1 MKKSLFIA
9 LMLTLTSAS
18 AIANYTT
25 CNDIGDTV
33 ICRGSNGFS
42 STTHRIGD
50 TYITNGSD
58 GYRATTHRLGDDL
71 YRGRDNRGNSW
82 NIFDDSND
90 KY

>member
-1 MKKSLFIA
+1 MRLFLLVLFSLVTNTVF
-9 LMLTLTSAS
+9 
-18 AIANYTT
+18 ANHTT

-50 TYITNGSD
+50 TYITSGSG
-58 GYRATTHRLGDDL
+58 GYRATTHRIGDDI
-71 YRGRDNRGNSW
+71 YRGSDNRGNSW
-82 NIFDDSND
+82 NIYDDLDN

>member
-1 MKKSLFIA
+1 MKKLLLIA
-9 LMLTLTSAS
+9 LTLTSSVAM
-18 AIANYTT
+18 ANYTT

-50 TYITNGSD
+50 TYITSGSG
-58 GYRATTHRLGDDL
+58 GYRATTHRIADDI
-71 YRGRDNRGNSW
+71 YRGRDNRGNTW
-82 NIFDDSND
+82 NIYDDLDN